1 MLAEQLGSVAMAAGI
16 VLVVAYVL
24 GSIPFAFLLVRWS
37 GRGDVRTVGS
47 GNVGATNAMRAA
59 GWKPALAVA
68 VGDVGKGVVAVL
80 AMRLLA
86 TANLDWVAAAGLA
99 AVIGHCYPVW
109 LAFRGGKGVAT
120 AAGVF
125 FAIAWQPAL
134 VVAVVFFFVMLVTR
148 WVSVA
153 SIAAAAS
160 FPLVLVLLRDP
171 TVPVMTCAVATA
183 ILIIIRHRSNMRRL
197 VRGEEPKLGRSR
209 K

>member
-1 MLAEQLGSVAMAAGI
+1 MLAELLGSVATAAGI
-16 VLVVAYVL
+16 MLVVAYLL

-59 GWKPALAVA
+59 GWKPALVVA
-68 VGDVGKGVVAVL
+68 IGDVGKGIVAVL
-80 AMRLLA
+80 AMRFLA
-86 TANLDWVAAAGLA
+86 TANLDWVAAAGLV
-99 AVIGHCYPVW
+99 AVIGHCFPVW

-134 VVAVVFFFVMLVTR
+134 VVAVVFFTVAFATR

-153 SIAAAAS
+153 SVAAAAA
-160 FPLVLVLLRDP
+160 FPLALILLCDP
-171 TVPVMTCAVATA
+171 TVPVMICAVAAA
-183 ILIIIRHRSNMRRL
+183 ILIIMRHRLNFRRL
-197 VRGEEPKLGRSR
+197 VRGEEPKLGRS
-209 K
+209 KK